1 MALIPSKAEKIV
13 DAILSSN
20 DKILLV
26 SIRGWS
32 GNILAIKS
40 RDSFKERFFGASN
53 LVGTKYGGSLTIATL
68 GLMNEVKDVFGEAQ
82 AIITIYQ
89 KCKVMLLPMPS
100 YQLLIGLTIERSPSE
115 IEEKEESYN
124 IAKEIEKLV
133 KDTL

>member
-1 MALIPSKAEKIV
+1 MVLIANKAEKIV

-40 RDSFKERFFGASN
+40 RDSFKERFFGASS
-53 LVGTKYGGSLTIATL
+53 LVGTKYSGSLTIATV

-89 KCKVMLLPMPS
+89 KCKVVLLPMPS
-100 YQLLIGLTIERSPSE
+100 HQIFVGLTVEHSPDTE
-115 IEEKEESYN
+115 KKEESNN
-124 IAKEIEKLV
+124 ITREIERLV
-133 KDTL
+133 TDTL